1 MFLGGCG
8 LVYEYV
14 LSTLAT
20 QILGN
25 SVEQFSLI
33 IATLLFA
40 MGIAGIAQKA
50 LKPNAALED
59 IFVWVELCLAV
70 LGAASPFIL
79 YLSFAYLTHFGLV
92 LYALAFLVGFL
103 IGLEI
108 PLLVRINTR
117 WAPSL
122 RENLGDVL
130 SFDYVGALIGAL
142 IWAFLLLPT
151 TSLVKISLLLASLNT
166 IVGIVSILILK
177 KWLRHQWCL
186 WLGVVITGLMISA
199 IHYFAPKQ
207 IETARQRFRPPIRH
221 QGRATFK
228 TSSLRAR
235 GNVSVI
241 PQWSTAV

>member
-1 MFLGGCG
+1 MANYPLKPSAPINPVFTRYALGLIVMFLGGCG

-33 IATLLFA
+33 IATMLFA

-130 SFDYVGALIGAL
+130 SFDYVGALIGADL
-142 IWAFLLLPT
+142 GFLAAAT
-151 TSLVKISLLLASLNT
+151 TSLVKISFYSP
-166 IVGIVSILILK
+166 VSIP
-177 KWLRHQWCL
+177 L
-186 WLGVVITGLMISA
+186 WALWAFLSSRNGYAINSA
-199 IHYFAPKQ
+199 Y
-207 IETARQRFRPPIRH
+207 
-221 QGRATFK
+221 G
-228 TSSLRAR
+228 
-235 GNVSVI
+235 
-241 PQWSTAV
+241 